1 LSPFFFMASV
11 SSATVWYGLLAST
24 TSMKGW
30 RLMVAATRISRTTS
44 TGGFLNRLWFAATAV
59 PACT

>member
-1 LSPFFFMASV
+1 LSPFCFIAAV
-11 SSATVWYGLLAST
+11 SSATVLYELLAST
-24 TSMKGW
+24 TSMNGW
-30 RLMVAATRISRTTS
+30 RLIVAATRISRTTS